1 MRIRSLKLL
10 LWLLNGVITIGIVG
24 AVFLFVVKPPSP
36 VGQGLRE
43 DLEAIRDEAE
53 ANRRVEGEAA
63 RLKSEYQA
71 VWKANLRAL
80 APELPPQEIV
90 EQTDKPRDSGPKLD
104 SIVALEMIIGDSS
117 TLRYKRPLRDK
128 ENDEDIKAAD
138 ARSVRVNERIPGVEP
153 AAVIKAVFGLER
165 KIEVAYSGKTVT
177 LEIEAHSPDLSVA
190 LEGGVPGAAPT
201 RTAFAPAGAKKPSED
216 RSSGPID
223 PNRTEGYETRP
234 GSGMWMIPETEA
246 GRLVDEAGDIL
257 EQATLSSYRDPQGRA
272 AGIRLDR
279 VDQGSLILDRGFQEG
294 DIVQK
299 VNGQSVNSKT
309 ELVDWVKRNHE
320 RYSMFRVE
328 LQRRGQV
335 KRLNFRVQTPRR

>member
-1 MRIRSLKLL
+1 MRIRTLKMM
-10 LWLLNGVITIGIVG
+10 LWLLNGVITVGIVG

-80 APELPPQEIV
+80 APELPPPV
-90 EQTDKPRDSGPKLD
+90 VTDSTDEPKETGPKLD
-104 SIVALEMIIGDSS
+104 AIVALEMIVGESS
-117 TLRYKRPLRDK
+117 TLRYKKPLRDK
-128 ENDEDIKAAD
+128 ELDEEIKPND

-153 AAVIKAVFGLER
+153 AAVIKAVYGLER

-177 LEIEAHSPDLSVA
+177 LEIAAHSPDLSVA
-190 LEGGVPGAAPT
+190 QDGTAAGATPT
-201 RTAFAPAGAKKPSED
+201 RTAFAPAGAKEASED
-216 RSSGPID
+216 RRSGPID
-223 PNRTEGYETRP
+223 PNATEGYETRP
-234 GSGMWMIPETEA
+234 GSGMWMIPEAEA
-246 GRLVDEAGDIL
+246 ERLVDEAGDIL

-272 AGIRLDR
+272 AGIRLDQ
-279 VDQGSLILDRGFQEG
+279 VDSGSLILDRGFQVG

-320 RYSMFRVE
+320 RYSMYRVE
-328 LQRRGQV
+328 VQRRGQI